1 MWNIVYRYHAAVEQP
16 GCIRGGYRLHPPSK
30 RAETGAYS
38 AQTDF
43 GGIAMRFALIA
54 TGAAAIAALPAIAA
68 VSGPQMD
75 APHFLSAVRC
85 AAYESVAAPR
95 SQEIAALRYELNT
108 EAQRQDPQT
117 AAQARSEAASIARE
131 ATAIANAGDTIIL
144 GSDLAPDC
152 SGASAQV
159 AHNAGAPGA
168 A

>member
-1 MWNIVYRYHAAVEQP
+1 
-16 GCIRGGYRLHPPSK
+16 
-30 RAETGAYS
+30 
-38 AQTDF
+38 
-43 GGIAMRFALIA
+43 MRFALIA

-85 AAYESVAAPR
+85 AAYESVASPR
-95 SQEIAALRYELNT
+95 SQEIAALRYELNA

-131 ATAIANAGDTIIL
+131 AAAIANSPDTVIL
-144 GSDLAPDC
+144 ATDPASDC
-152 SGASAQV
+152 SGAGSQV
-159 AHNAGAPGA
+159 AHNQGAPGA